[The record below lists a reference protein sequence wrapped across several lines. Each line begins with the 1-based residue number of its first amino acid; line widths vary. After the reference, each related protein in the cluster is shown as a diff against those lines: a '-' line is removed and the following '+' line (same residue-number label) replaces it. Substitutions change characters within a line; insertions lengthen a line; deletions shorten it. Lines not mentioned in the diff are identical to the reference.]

1 MRLLKEIKI
10 VFQML
15 FLTFI
20 FGINLIN
27 AQIPSVK
34 VKNLQGTYVNTAE
47 IKNDG
52 KPFVINFWATW
63 CKPCVQEL
71 EAINE
76 VYEKW
81 QKETGIKI
89 FAVSI
94 DDSRSSKRVT
104 PFVKGKSWNYE
115 ILLDENSDFR
125 RALGVDNPPFTF
137 LYNGKGEL
145 VFKHTGYAPGDEFEL
160 YNKIKELVPTDKK

>member
-1 MRLLKEIKI
+1 MRLLNTIKI
-10 VFQML
+10 AILMS
-15 FLTFI
+15 FLSFI
-20 FGINLIN
+20 FGNFTLK
-27 AQIPSVK
+27 AQIPNIK
-34 VKNLQGTYVNTAE
+34 VKNIQGVYINTNE

-52 KPFVINFWATW
+52 KPFIINFWATW

-81 QKETGIKI
+81 QKETSVKI
-89 FAVSI
+89 YAVSI
-94 DDSRSSKRVT
+94 DDSRSSKRVA
-104 PFVKGKSWNYE
+104 PFIKGKSWTYD

-160 YNKIKELVPTDKK
+160 YKKIKELAMQK